1 MVFIYSHYVNN
12 TVTMLIMTTVGLRE
26 QHVKHYCV
34 IHFCISIISYLSAT
48 LWDCVAPFENI
59 LVESNVSIL
68 CCRAAGA
75 ACEALLCYYHILLIT
90 FLQVILP
97 FSYLSATV
105 DERTR
110 CIRGFYLQ
118 SLC

>member
-12 TVTMLIMTTVGLRE
+12 MVTMLIMTTVGLRE

-59 LVESNVSIL
+59 LVESNISIL
-68 CCRAAGA
+68 RHRGFKN
-75 ACEALLCYYHILLIT
+75 ERLQFSFLLIT
-90 FLQVILP
+90 L
-97 FSYLSATV
+97 
-105 DERTR
+105 
-110 CIRGFYLQ
+110 
-118 SLC
+118 